1 MKEQKRATDAE
12 ERARRLAAV
21 HEERVAN
28 LEARLAELSETVG
41 NYDRLRQQDQMAIQK
56 LKVRKSYSYRVKV
69 HKITPIIAILSIT
82 EIYYAVVQFYP
93 ISHKVKH
100 RTCNRTLNII

>member
-1 MKEQKRATDAE
+1 MFTRLILKEQKRATDAE

-56 LKVRKSYSYRVKV
+56 LKVRKSYSYRVKF
-69 HKITPIIAILSIT
+69 IMQWFSFILFHMKS
-82 EIYYAVVQFYP
+82 
-93 ISHKVKH
+93 
-100 RTCNRTLNII
+100 NIILVTEH

>member
-1 MKEQKRATDAE
+1 MLCEACDRKTSPQVLIFPRLILKEQKRASDAE
-12 ERARRLAAV
+12 ERGRRLAAV

-56 LKVRKSYSYRVKV
+56 LKVRKSYSCRVKV
-69 HKITPIIAILSIT
+69 HKVAPFIALLSAT
-82 EIYYAVVQFYP
+82 EIYYAVA
-93 ISHKVKH
+93 
-100 RTCNRTLNII
+100 